1 MDSRL
6 RGNDDSERHSRAS
19 GNPREPGRPGSFHT
33 SGNPR
38 EPRLQG
44 SFHTGGREVAARAH
58 PDLAAARGFVL
69 PELLVVL
76 LLLGLLGALALPNL
90 ERLQGAVTKRTERDY
105 VLDQIAGLG
114 RQAMLKERAY
124 VVLGTRREGDAD
136 ISDPARMTRDAAREQ
151 PRPRLSG
158 TPDGPA
164 SHPDHEHYVID
175 LPEGWEIRL
184 DEPLVVYAN
193 GVCLGAEL
201 TLYVR
206 GAEDLR
212 TVLDP
217 PYCRVDP
224 DA

>member
-1 MDSRL
+1 MDSRF
-6 RGNDDSERHSRAS
+6 RGNDVWSRHSR
-19 GNPREPGRPGSFHT
+19 E

-38 EPRLQG
+38 EPRRQG
-44 SFHTGGREVAARAH
+44 NFHIGRREVAARAH
-58 PDLAAARGFVL
+58 PSLTAAPGFVL

-90 ERLQGAVTKRTERDY
+90 ERLQGAVTTRTERDY
-105 VLDQIAGLG
+105 ILDQIAGLG
-114 RQAMLKERAY
+114 RQAMLQERAY

-136 ISDPARMTRDAAREQ
+136 ISDTSRMTPDAAREQ
-151 PRPRLSG
+151 RGARLSVI
-158 TPDGPA
+158 PDGPV

-193 GVCLGAEL
+193 GVCLGAGL
-201 TLYVR
+201 TLYAR
-206 GAEDLR
+206 GAEDFR
-212 TVLDP
+212 TKLDP

>member
-1 MDSRL
+1 
-6 RGNDDSERHSRAS
+6 
-19 GNPREPGRPGSFHT
+19 
-33 SGNPR
+33 
-38 EPRLQG
+38 
-44 SFHTGGREVAARAH
+44 
-58 PDLAAARGFVL
+58 VL

-76 LLLGLLGALALPNL
+76 LLLGLLGALAIPNL
-90 ERLQGAVTKRTERDY
+90 ERLQGAVTTRTERDY
-105 VLDQIAGLG
+105 ILDQIAGLG
-114 RQAMLKERAY
+114 RQAMLEERAY

-136 ISDPARMTRDAAREQ
+136 LSDVARMTPDAAREQ
-151 PRPRLSG
+151 QRTRLSG

-193 GVCLGAEL
+193 GVCLGTGL

-206 GAEDLR
+206 GAEDFR
-212 TVLDP
+212 TELDP